1 MYVFFKLS
9 WGSVWGCGESVWASG
24 GPVWL
29 DLPIDSLTWPLFQSP
44 GFVFRPVLA
53 NMGQNTARLRAKLA
67 VFGQKWR
74 VSEQSSSFL
83 PQKLPFWGKDGP
95 SPRYTR
101 PSWDARGY
109 THPSWKGDSHRRL
122 ATDPLRGSGPWMAQ
136 VDGRWTICNGSTTWI
151 QPRMAQVDVIN
162 LLP

>member
-1 MYVFFKLS
+1 MAA
-9 WGSVWGCGESVWASG
+9 W

-29 DLPIDSLTWPLFQSP
+29 DLPIDSLTWRLFESP

-53 NMGQNTARLRAKLA
+53 KMGQKTARLRAKLA
-67 VFGQKWR
+67 VFWPKMA
-74 VSEQSSSFL
+74 SFRAEHVVFCPKNVRCL
-83 PQKLPFWGKDGP
+83 GKDGP

-151 QPRMAQVDVIN
+151 QPVDGTSARSD
-162 LLP
+162 P

>member
-1 MYVFFKLS
+1 METFHFFFKKKNNFLQTLLGGP
-9 WGSVWGCGESVWASG
+9 W
-24 GPVWL
+24 GPVWVSGGQFGL
-29 DLPIDSLTWPLFQSP
+29 TCLSIRLHGVFLSHPDSCSGQFWPKW
-44 GFVFRPVLA
+44 A
-53 NMGQNTARLRAKLA
+53 NKTARLRAKLT
-67 VFGQKWR
+67 VFLAQNG
-74 VSEQSSSFL
+74 EFQSRARRFL
-83 PQKLPFWGKDGP
+83 SKKCAFFGKDGP

-151 QPRMAQVDVIN
+151 QP
-162 LLP
+162 